1 MKAKEINIAQ
11 FKNIS
16 EVQKFIDINDH
27 LLDLN
32 DEIVQ
37 LWIKYRDYTQDT
49 EEGKKAQWEID
60 FLLFEIKSDFVF
72 PMVSS
77 SEKGKEYEYPDLN
90 QFDKDKIEY
99 LLHRSNNSNSCFLK
113 ATYYHLLWKAPK
125 GIKHLENGKS
135 AIRNYFATIEKYLL
149 ILIDSGEKKNIYKVA
164 IYYERLIAL
173 CDELKSDIPRLKELT
188 QLLLFNYGISEMYFL
203 NGIVEEMLKFKK
215 IFKQDDFSDIL
226 KIYDEKFDVGNI
238 GDSFFWTNYYLPT
251 AIRVAEK
258 IKTDVNPWYNRIG
271 KINLKNAEK
280 ETEEK
285 RFFIKQRLHAEAI
298 NAFSKAKNIEQ
309 KKYAEKLY
317 EELRPKIRLDKYS
330 IDIGEKAQKAFR
342 RVEDAIIKESTE
354 ILEKEPKEIYQ
365 ALALGNYFP
374 SNNSVL
380 EFQKKNK
387 PDIFEFFTTIK
398 FDRNN
403 NLSLPKDKKID
414 DQAGF
419 YKVYN
424 QGISLITLPYLY
436 HILIEGIYKG
446 ILTRYNF
453 IEYLRRNSWIGKPMN
468 KATMDGEEYTED
480 WLDILAPAITE
491 FFVQVLAWKNSN
503 YYRPSFVLAIDSLT
517 LKFEGILRDF
527 FQTVGITTVVKREHK
542 MQEAYINQLL
552 DNEELKNYFNEN
564 DITLFNY
571 LFVSENGQNLRN
583 NIAHCFYFSNDYNLN
598 RILLLIAALLRITK
612 FNYKKVQ

>member
-16 EVQKFIDINDH
+16 EVQEFIDINDNQ
-27 LLDLN
+27 LDLK
-32 DEIVQ
+32 DQIIQ
-37 LWIKYRDYTQDT
+37 LWVKYRDYTHDT
-49 EEGKKAQWEID
+49 EESKKAQWEVD

-77 SEKGKEYEYPDLN
+77 REKGKEYEYPNLN
-90 QFDKDKIEY
+90 QFDKDTIKY
-99 LLHRSNNSNSCFLK
+99 LQQRAKNSNSYLLK
-113 ATYYHLLWKAPK
+113 ATFYHLLWKAPK
-125 GIKHLENGKS
+125 GIKHRDNGKL
-135 AIRNYFATIEKYLL
+135 AITNYFATIEKYLL
-149 ILIDSGEKKNIYKVA
+149 ILKESGDKDNIYNIA

-188 QLLLFNYGISEMYFL
+188 QLLLFNSGISEMYFL
-203 NGIVEEMLKFKK
+203 NGIFEEMLKFKK

-238 GDSFFWTNYYLPT
+238 EDSFLWTNYYLPT

-258 IKTDVNPWYNRIG
+258 IKADVNHWYNLIG
-271 KINLKNAEK
+271 DINLKNAEK
-280 ETEEK
+280 ETEER
-285 RFFIKQRLHAEAI
+285 RFFIKQKFLFEAI
-298 NAFSKAKNIEQ
+298 IAFTKASNSEQ
-309 KKYAEKLY
+309 KKYAETLY
-317 EELRPKIRLDKYS
+317 EELRPKIKLDKYS
-330 IDIGEKAQKAFR
+330 IDISEKAQKAFT

-354 ILEKEPKEIYQ
+354 FLEKEPKEIYQ

-380 EFQKKNK
+380 ESQKKNK

-398 FDRNN
+398 FDCNN
-403 NLSLPKDKKID
+403 NISLPKDQKID

-446 ILTRYNF
+446 ILTRDNF
-453 IEYLRRNSWIGKPMN
+453 IEYLRKNTWIGKPKNM
-468 KATMDGEEYTED
+468 ATMDGEEYTED
-480 WLDILAPAITE
+480 WLDILAPAISE
-491 FFVQVLAWKNSN
+491 FFLQVLAWKSSN

-527 FQTVGITTVVKREHK
+527 CQRAGITTVVKRENK
-542 MQEAYINQLL
+542 MQEAYINQIL
-552 DNEELKNYFNEN
+552 DNEELKKYFNEN
-564 DITLFNY
+564 DITLFKY
-571 LFVSENGQNLRN
+571 LFVDEHGQNLRN
-583 NIAHCFYFSNDYNLN
+583 NIAHCFNFSYDYDINK
-598 RILLLIAALLRITK
+598 ILLLIAALLRITK
-612 FNYKKVQ
+612 YNYK